1 MRASFFEAEK
11 DLIFDFEIYDP
22 LRKNIFSDNDR
33 FDETFKLTKNRECT
47 ENVKNDFK
55 SQSRCNIVIEIQAV
69 SKNVAKKML

>member
-47 ENVKNDFK
+47 EMLRMILSLKVV
-55 SQSRCNIVIEIQAV
+55 VI
-69 SKNVAKKML
+69 